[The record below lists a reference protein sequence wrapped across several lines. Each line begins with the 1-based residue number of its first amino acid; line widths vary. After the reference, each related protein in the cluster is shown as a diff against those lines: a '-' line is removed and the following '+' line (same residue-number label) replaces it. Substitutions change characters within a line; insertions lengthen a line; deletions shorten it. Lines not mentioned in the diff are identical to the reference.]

1 LADFVRRAWRPHD
14 AVLGREDELKG
25 YHDIDRHPTARRIP
39 GLLLYRFDAP
49 LFFANAGFFRRR
61 VRRLVT
67 EATHPVH
74 WVVVAAEPI
83 TDVDTTAADTLRQL
97 LDELR
102 QEQVTLAFAELKG
115 PVKDRLR
122 RYELSEAVGPD
133 RFFPTIGTAVDADA
147 TGTTW
152 IDWEERPDPAGPAP
166 SPDVPR

>member
-1 LADFVRRAWRPHD
+1 
-14 AVLGREDELKG
+14 
-25 YHDIDRHPTARRIP
+25 
-39 GLLLYRFDAP
+39 
-49 LFFANAGFFRRR
+49 
-61 VRRLVT
+61 
-67 EATHPVH
+67 
-74 WVVVAAEPI
+74 
-83 TDVDTTAADTLRQL
+83 
-97 LDELR
+97 
-102 QEQVTLAFAELKG
+102 VTLAFAELKG